1 VPNTKGVPDV
11 EAKALTTWK
20 EAPGMQI
27 SDVMTRS
34 VITAPPRMSLALAQ
48 RLMDDHRIRHLP
60 VVQEGQLVGLVS
72 DRDLRQALP
81 SPTTTLTPAERTYKM
96 GTLAIAT
103 CMTRAV
109 VTVPPEADLVQ
120 GTRQLLAGPYGCV
133 PVLAGGQLVGIIT
146 AIDVLRGVLMD
157 LGGVTAHIPVR
168 AHMQYAPLTG
178 RPEDL
183 VSQAQHRMQTAD
195 VRHLP
200 IVAADGTLVGLLSD
214 RDIRQASA
222 PTLPPLSRYEAPLRL
237 MTLLVKDLMRT
248 DVTTVGGE
256 TALADAGQLLL
267 EHKIGCLP
275 VLPDDRTLVGIM
287 TVTDL
292 LRAYVACQK
301 PGVAPPA

>member
-1 VPNTKGVPDV
+1 
-11 EAKALTTWK
+11 
-20 EAPGMQI
+20 MQI
-27 SDVMTRS
+27 SEVMTRS
-34 VITAPPRMSLALAQ
+34 VITAPPGMSLALAQ

-81 SPTTTLTPAERTYKM
+81 SPTTTLTQAEFTYKM

-120 GTRQLLAGPYGCV
+120 GMRQLLAGPYGCV
-133 PVLAGGQLVGIIT
+133 PVLTGGQLVGIVT
-146 AIDVLRGVLMD
+146 AIDGLRGFLMD
-157 LGGVTAHIPVR
+157 IGCAAARMPIR

-178 RPEDL
+178 RQDDL
-183 VSQAQHRMQTAD
+183 VSQAHHRMQSAD

-200 IVAADGTLVGLLSD
+200 IVAADGTLLGLLSD
-214 RDIRQASA
+214 RDLRQAGAS
-222 PTLPPLSRYEAPLRL
+222 TLPPLSRYKAPLLL
-237 MTLLVKDLMRT
+237 MTMLVKDIMRT

-256 TALADAGQLLL
+256 TTLADAGQLLL

-275 VLPDDRTLVGIM
+275 VLHHDRTLVGIV

-292 LRAYVACQK
+292 LRAYLACQQ
-301 PGVAPPA
+301 PGAATPE

>member
-1 VPNTKGVPDV
+1 
-11 EAKALTTWK
+11 
-20 EAPGMQI
+20 MQ
-27 SDVMTRS
+27 
-34 VITAPPRMSLALAQ
+34 
-48 RLMDDHRIRHLP
+48 
-60 VVQEGQLVGLVS
+60 
-72 DRDLRQALP
+72 
-81 SPTTTLTPAERTYKM
+81 K
-96 GTLAIAT
+96 
-103 CMTRAV
+103 
-109 VTVPPEADLVQ
+109 
-120 GTRQLLAGPYGCV
+120 
-133 PVLAGGQLVGIIT
+133 
-146 AIDVLRGVLMD
+146 
-157 LGGVTAHIPVR
+157 
-168 AHMQYAPLTG
+168 
-178 RPEDL
+178 
-183 VSQAQHRMQTAD
+183 AD

-222 PTLPPLSRYEAPLRL
+222 STLSPLSRYEAPLLL

-275 VLPDDRTLVGIM
+275 VLHDDRTLVGIV

>member
-1 VPNTKGVPDV
+1 
-11 EAKALTTWK
+11 
-20 EAPGMQI
+20 MQI
-27 SDVMTRS
+27 SDVMTHS
-34 VITAPPRMSLALAQ
+34 VIAAPPGMSLALAQ

-81 SPTTTLTPAERTYKM
+81 SPTTTLTQAEFTYKM

-120 GTRQLLAGPYGCV
+120 GMRQLLAGPYGCV
-133 PVLAGGQLVGIIT
+133 PVLTGGQLVGIVT
-146 AIDVLRGVLMD
+146 AIDLLRGVLMD
-157 LGGVTAHIPVR
+157 IGGVAARMPIR

-178 RPEDL
+178 RQDDL
-183 VSQAQHRMQTAD
+183 VSQAQHRMQSAD

-200 IVAADGTLVGLLSD
+200 IVAADGKLLGLVSD
-214 RDIRQASA
+214 RDLRQAGAS
-222 PTLPPLSRYEAPLRL
+222 TLPSLSRYEAPLRL
-237 MTLLVKDLMRT
+237 MTMLVKDIMRT

-256 TALADAGQLLL
+256 TTLADAGQLLL

-275 VLPDDRTLVGIM
+275 VLHHDRTLVGIV

-292 LRAYVACQK
+292 LRAYLAFQK
-301 PGVAPPA
+301 SGAETPE

>member
-1 VPNTKGVPDV
+1 
-11 EAKALTTWK
+11 
-20 EAPGMQI
+20 MQI
-27 SDVMTRS
+27 SDVMTRN
-34 VITAPPRMSLALAQ
+34 VITAPPGMSLALAQ
-48 RLMDDHRIRHLP
+48 RLMDEHRLRHLP

-81 SPTTTLTPAERTYKM
+81 SPTTTLTEAEFTYKL

-120 GTRQLLAGPYGCV
+120 GMRQLLAGPYGCV
-133 PVLAGGQLVGIIT
+133 PVLTGGHLVGIVT
-146 AIDVLRGVLMD
+146 AIDGLRGFLMD
-157 LGGVTAHIPVR
+157 IGGVAARMPIRVY
-168 AHMQYAPLTG
+168 MQYAPLTG
-178 RPEDL
+178 RPDDL
-183 VSQAQHRMQTAD
+183 VSQAQHRMHSAD

-200 IVAADGTLVGLLSD
+200 IVAADGKLLGLLSD
-214 RDIRQASA
+214 RDLRQAGAS
-222 PTLPPLSRYEAPLRL
+222 TLPPLSRYEAPLRL

-256 TALADAGQLLL
+256 TVLADAGQLLL

-275 VLPDDRTLVGIM
+275 VLHDDRTLVGM
-287 TVTDL
+287 VTVTDL

-301 PGVAPPA
+301 PGMATPE

>member
-1 VPNTKGVPDV
+1 
-11 EAKALTTWK
+11 
-20 EAPGMQI
+20 MQI
-27 SDVMTRS
+27 RDVMTRS
-34 VITAPPRMSLALAQ
+34 VITAPPGMSLALAQ
-48 RLMDDHRIRHLP
+48 RLMDDHRLRHLP

-81 SPTTTLTPAERTYKM
+81 SPTTILTPAERTYQM

-103 CMTRAV
+103 CMTREV

-133 PVLAGGQLVGIIT
+133 PVVAEGQLVGIIT

-157 LGGVTAHIPVR
+157 LGGVAAHIPVR
-168 AHMQYAPLTG
+168 AHMQFAPLTG

-183 VSQAQHRMQTAD
+183 VSQAQQRMHRAD

-214 RDIRQASA
+214 RDLRQAGAS
-222 PTLPPLSRYEAPLRL
+222 TLPPLRRYEAPLQL
-237 MTLLVKDLMRT
+237 MTMLVKDLMRT

-275 VLPDDRTLVGIM
+275 VLHHDRTLIGIV

-292 LRAYVACQK
+292 LRASVAGQQ
-301 PGVAPPA
+301 PGMATSESPRRRCL

>member
-1 VPNTKGVPDV
+1 
-11 EAKALTTWK
+11 
-20 EAPGMQI
+20 MQI

-34 VITAPPRMSLALAQ
+34 VITAPPGMALALAQ
-48 RLMDDHRIRHLP
+48 RLMDDHRLRHLP

-81 SPTTTLTPAERTYKM
+81 SPTTPLTPAERTYKM

-103 CMTRAV
+103 CMTREV
-109 VTVPPEADLVQ
+109 VTVSPEADLVQ
-120 GTRQLLAGPYGCV
+120 GMRQLLAGPYGCV
-133 PVLAGGQLVGIIT
+133 PVLAGGQLSGIVT
-146 AIDVLRGVLMD
+146 AIDGLRGVLMD
-157 LGGVTAHIPVR
+157 LGSAAARLPVW

-183 VSQAQHRMQTAD
+183 VSQVHHRMHRAD

-200 IVAADGTLVGLLSD
+200 IVAADGTLLGLLSD
-214 RDIRQASA
+214 RDLRQAGAS
-222 PTLPPLSRYEAPLRL
+222 TLLPLSRYEAPLRL
-237 MTLLVKDLMRT
+237 MTMLVKDIMRT

-256 TALADAGQLLL
+256 TTLADAGQLLL

-275 VLPDDRTLVGIM
+275 VLHYDRTLVGIV

-292 LRAYVACQK
+292 LHAYVAVQQ
-301 PGVAPPA
+301 PGAATPE